1 MQVAFFGG
9 SFDPPHVGHV
19 LAAAYALSTGQVSKV
34 LCVPVFAHAFAK
46 PLSDFEHRLAMAR
59 LAMQPLRDVEV
70 SDIEA
75 ELARGSAPNYTVHT
89 LQALKHRHPDWQLR
103 LMVGSDVLADHKKWQ
118 HFDEVVKLA
127 PPLVLARA
135 GVPGI
140 REAVLPAVSSSQ
152 VRALLQ
158 QGEAAAG
165 QLAALV
171 PHAVLEHITAHGLY
185 RGRP

>member
-75 ELARGSAPNYTVHT
+75 ELGRGSTPNYTVHT
-89 LQALKHRHPDWQLR
+89 LQALQQRHPDWQLR
-103 LMVGSDVLADHKKWQ
+103 LMVGSDVLADHEKWQ

-127 PPLVLARA
+127 PPLVLVRA
-135 GVPGI
+135 GVPGTT
-140 REAVLPAVSSSQ
+140 EPLLPDVSSSQ

-158 QGEAAAG
+158 RGAAAAG
-165 QLAALV
+165 QLATLV
-171 PHAVLEHITAHGLY
+171 PHAVLQHITAHGLY
-185 RGRP
+185 REPP